1 MFTIDS
7 WLYER
12 YTSHYM
18 NNTKNKGVY
27 TDIYNNYKY
36 QEIIDLRTALAAL
49 QEIEGQL
56 LETDTE
62 VDPFGELCGV

>member
-12 YTSHYM
+12 CTSHYM
-18 NNTKNKGVY
+18 NNIKNKGVY

-36 QEIIDLRTALAAL
+36 QEIIDLRIALAAL
-49 QEIEGQL
+49 QEIEG
-56 LETDTE
+56 
-62 VDPFGELCGV
+62 